1 MVNRI
6 GVETVYKLPMFE
18 INILKKVWL
27 GKMSKFD
34 EKWITLVWRENDKKW
49 ALSIMNADYDHV
61 V

>member
-1 MVNRI
+1 
-6 GVETVYKLPMFE
+6 MFE